1 MIQDENQQ
9 HKSYIAKVL
18 HSELGHAHIQQHDG
32 LTLKSLQQAPVPAPL
47 QAPLLCFW
55 ESIQQVH

>member
-47 QAPLLCFW
+47 QAPLLCF
-55 ESIQQVH
+55 